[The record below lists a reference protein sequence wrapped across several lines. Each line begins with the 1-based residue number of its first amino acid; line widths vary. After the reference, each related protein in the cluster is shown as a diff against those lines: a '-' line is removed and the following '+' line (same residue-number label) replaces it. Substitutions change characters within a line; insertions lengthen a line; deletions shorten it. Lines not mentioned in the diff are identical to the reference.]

1 MMDDR
6 IITATLLVRDVAEG
20 RLQHGDRT
28 FGYGLVLMLVLTP
41 AGLLAAS
48 FMRISGLI

>member
-1 MMDDR
+1 MDER
-6 IITATLLVRDVAEG
+6 IITATLLVRDVAED

-28 FGYGLVLMLVLTP
+28 FGAGLVLMLVVTP

-48 FMRISGLI
+48 LLRVSGLI